1 MTRTAVADDGQLDV
15 AIIGAGFAGLYM
27 LHALR
32 QRGKRVRVIEAASDV
47 GGTWYWNRYP
57 GARCDV
63 VSVDYS
69 FSFSDEI
76 QQAWN
81 WTEKYA
87 AQPEILSYIG
97 FVADKLD
104 LRRDIQFDTRV
115 EAMVYD
121 DEYAIWTVTT
131 DQEETLI
138 ARSCVMATGCLSIP
152 KDPDIPGLEAFQG
165 PVYFTSRWPK
175 EMVDFAGKTVG
186 LIGTGS
192 SGIQVAPKIAEAAGR
207 LLVFQRT
214 PSFTLPARNAP
225 LPRDTLAEV
234 KASYPLRRAEA
245 QRHPAGHLRPLT
257 KRTTFS
263 YAQEDRQKEFDGAW
277 QRGGLDLFGVF
288 GDLIVDEAANH
299 EVARLIHDKIDKTV
313 DDPATAAALKP
324 YRDPLGGRRV
334 CLDTDYYQTFN
345 RANVDLID
353 VLADPIEQVVAD
365 GIRTRTN
372 HFPLDALVL
381 ATGFDAMTG
390 ALLAIDIRGR
400 GGRSLRDKWRHGP
413 LSYLG
418 IAIEGFPNLFTITGP
433 GSPSVLTNVVASIEQ
448 HVEWIIGLIDYMDER
463 GLVTVEADADA
474 ELAWMRHVYDIAA
487 HTLMIKANSWYVGAN
502 VPGKPRIF
510 MPFAGGLD
518 VYRDT
523 TDEIARDGYRGFHF
537 AAAISGV
544 FEREDSTLRGS

>member
-1 MTRTAVADDGQLDV
+1 MGPVVADDEPLD
-15 AIIGAGFAGLYM
+15 AIIVGAGFAGLYM
-27 LHALR
+27 LHSLR

-76 QQAWN
+76 QQEWD

-87 AQPEILSYIG
+87 AQPEILNYIG

-104 LRRDIQFDTRV
+104 LRRDIQFETRV
-115 EAMVYD
+115 ETMVYN
-121 DEYAIWTVTT
+121 DESTLWTVST
-131 DQEETLI
+131 DHDERYV
-138 ARSCVMATGCLSIP
+138 ARSCIMATGCLSVP
-152 KDPDIPGLEAFQG
+152 KDPDIPGLESFQG

-175 EMVDFAGKTVG
+175 ESVNFAGQTVG

-192 SGIQVAPKIAEAAGR
+192 SGIQVAPEIAGAAER

-225 LPRDTLAEV
+225 FPRDKLTEV
-234 KASYPLRRAEA
+234 KASYPQRRAEA
-245 QRHPAGHLRPLT
+245 RQHPAGHLRPLT
-257 KRTTFS
+257 SRATFS
-263 YAQEDRQKEFDGAW
+263 YADDERQLVFDGAW

-288 GDLIVDEAANH
+288 GDLIVDEKANF
-299 EVARLIHDKIDKTV
+299 EVARLIHDKIDEMIDNPV
-313 DDPATAAALKP
+313 TAAALKP
-324 YRDPLGGRRV
+324 HRDPLGGRRV
-334 CLDTDYYQTFN
+334 CLDTDYYKTFN

-353 VLADPIEQVVAD
+353 VLTDPIDVVVAD
-365 GIRTRTN
+365 GIRTHAN
-372 HFPLDALVL
+372 HYVLDALVL

-390 ALLAIDIRGR
+390 ALLAVDIRGR
-400 GGRSLRDKWRHGP
+400 NGRSLRDKWRDGP

-448 HVEWIIGLIDYMDER
+448 HVEWIMALSDHMDEH
-463 GLVTVEADADA
+463 GLATVEADADA

-487 HTLMIKANSWYVGAN
+487 QTLMIKANSWYVGSN
-502 VPGKPRIF
+502 VPDKPRIF

-518 VYRDT
+518 VYRNM
-523 TDEIARDGYRGFHF
+523 TDEIARDDYRGFHF
-537 AAAISGV
+537 ATLTSSVPEGWAPLLQ
-544 FEREDSTLRGS
+544 ST